1 MAVAKTPVK
10 AKAKKAPLPEW
21 KTPEAEALMKK
32 RTVAFLAKHG
42 TSEVIADLQVL
53 LALST
58 KLTGYRRPCQ
68 LISAY
73 RPPEPEPEEEEEEE
87 SEDEEGEDEESEDEE
102 SEEEEDE
109 E

>member
-1 MAVAKTPVK
+1 M
-10 AKAKKAPLPEW
+10 
-21 KTPEAEALMKK
+21 MKK
-32 RTVAFLAKHG
+32 RTATFLAKHG

-73 RPPEPEPEEEEEEE
+73 RPPEPEPEEEEEE
-87 SEDEEGEDEESEDEE
+87 DEEAEDEESEDEE
-102 SEEEEDE
+102 TEEEEDE

>member
-1 MAVAKTPVK
+1 VAAVK
-10 AKAKKAPLPEW
+10 AAVKAKAPLPEW

-42 TSEVIADLQVL
+42 TSEVVADLKVL
-53 LALST
+53 LGLST

-68 LISAY
+68 LITAY
-73 RPPEPEPEEEEEEE
+73 KAPEPEPD
-87 SEDEEGEDEESEDEE
+87 EDEEEADA
-102 SEEEEDE
+102 EEEEDE

>member
-1 MAVAKTPVK
+1 MAATKTAEKPKK
-10 AKAKKAPLPEW
+10 AKRPLPEW
-21 KTPEAEALMKK
+21 KTPEAEALMKR
-32 RTVAFLAKHG
+32 RTETFLAKHG

-53 LALST
+53 LQLST

-73 RPPEPEPEEEEEEE
+73 RPPEPEPEEEEE
-87 SEDEEGEDEESEDEE
+87 DEDEESEDEDAEEE
-102 SEEEEDE
+102 SEDEEEDE

>member
-1 MAVAKTPVK
+1 VAVAKTAVK
-10 AKAKKAPLPEW
+10 TAKAKRPLPEW
-21 KTPEAEALMKK
+21 KTPEAEALMKR
-32 RTVAFLAKHG
+32 RTEAFLAKQG

-53 LALST
+53 LQLST

-73 RPPEPEPEEEEEEE
+73 KAPEPEPEEEEEEE
-87 SEDEEGEDEESEDEE
+87 DEEAEDEDEESEDEE
-102 SEEEEDE
+102 AEEEEE

>member
-1 MAVAKTPVK
+1 MAVAKTPV
-10 AKAKKAPLPEW
+10 KAKKAPLPEW
-21 KTPEAEALMKK
+21 KTPEAEAMMKK
-32 RTVAFLAKHG
+32 RTATFLAKHG

-73 RPPEPEPEEEEEEE
+73 RPPEPEPEDEEA
-87 SEDEEGEDEESEDEE
+87 EDEEAEDEESEDEE
-102 SEEEEDE
+102 TEEEEDE

>member
-1 MAVAKTPVK
+1 
-10 AKAKKAPLPEW
+10 
-21 KTPEAEALMKK
+21 MKR
-32 RTVAFLAKHG
+32 RTEAFLAKHG

-53 LALST
+53 LQLST

-73 RPPEPEPEEEEEEE
+73 KAPEPEPEEEEE
-87 SEDEEGEDEESEDEE
+87 DEETEDEDEESEDEE
-102 SEEEEDE
+102 AEEEEE

>member
-1 MAVAKTPVK
+1 MAVAKTPV
-10 AKAKKAPLPEW
+10 KAKKAPLPEW
-21 KTPEAEALMKK
+21 KTPEAEAMMKK
-32 RTVAFLAKHG
+32 RTATFLAKHG

-73 RPPEPEPEEEEEEE
+73 RPPEPEPEEEEEE
-87 SEDEEGEDEESEDEE
+87 DEEAEDEESEDEE
-102 SEEEEDE
+102 TEEEEDE

>member
-10 AKAKKAPLPEW
+10 TAKAKKPLPEW
-21 KTPEAEALMKK
+21 KTPEAEALMKR
-32 RTVAFLAKHG
+32 RTEAFLAKHG

-53 LALST
+53 LQLST

-73 RPPEPEPEEEEEEE
+73 KAPEPEPEEEEE
-87 SEDEEGEDEESEDEE
+87 DEETEDEDEESEDEE
-102 SEEEEDE
+102 AEEEEE

>member
-1 MAVAKTPVK
+1 VAVAKTPVK

-32 RTVAFLAKHG
+32 RTATFLAKHG

-73 RPPEPEPEEEEEEE
+73 KAPEPEPEEEEE
-87 SEDEEGEDEESEDEE
+87 DEEAEDEESEDEE
-102 SEEEEDE
+102 SEEEEEDE